1 MAIKMEDDFPQRAE
15 RKEQEYKPRIL
26 QILLDKG
33 GMDANQLLG
42 EMVNISPR
50 ELEEQLQELEEDQLI
65 VCERK
70 ETVPPK
76 VEYVITE
83 SGKSMK
89 SLYEMTLEFG
99 KEKREK
105 GYTIV
110 QNLREDGDLF

>member
-1 MAIKMEDDFPQRAE
+1 MAIKIDDGFPQRAE

-26 QILLDKG
+26 QMLLDKG
-33 GMDANQLLG
+33 GMDVNQLLG
-42 EMVNISPR
+42 AMANISR
-50 ELEEQLQELEEDQLI
+50 TELEEQLQELTEDKLI
-65 VCERK
+65 ICERK
-70 ETVPPK
+70 ETVPPQ
-76 VEYVITE
+76 VVYVITE

-110 QNLREDGDLF
+110 QNLREE